1 MPEVT
6 PKLAKQHPV
15 PQHITAFEFKLVG
28 DLTLK
33 QFIYAATGL
42 AVAYAA
48 FISNLTFIL
57 KWLTILVA
65 ATLGLGSAFVPIQD
79 RTLDQWLLNFIRAVF
94 SPTQRVWKKQP
105 LPPEF
110 LREDYSQFLTSQ
122 VLSMTPPQ
130 SRAQLA
136 AYLKTKTE
144 TPLELI
150 ADEQEF
156 LEGLNFKAP
165 LPKGI
170 TVQETEKKKE
180 EYQPQKK
187 PFIKNITPGRKIRVP
202 TIEGTITFPHS
213 RPPRPK
219 VVARPK
225 KAPRPPEATL
235 LKRVIREFEPRG
247 DAGATGIRD
256 HAPEAA
262 AISAAVREVQGSK
275 ASQDHAPEAAAISAA
290 VRPNIIRGVVR
301 DSQNRFL
308 KDAVVLVKDQDGD
321 PVRAL
326 KTNALGQF
334 FSTTPIDNGDY
345 AMEIS
350 ADGRN
355 FDIIKFTAEGKV
367 LEPFEFRERYAGS

>member
-1 MPEVT
+1 
-6 PKLAKQHPV
+6 
-15 PQHITAFEFKLVG
+15 
-28 DLTLK
+28 
-33 QFIYAATGL
+33 
-42 AVAYAA
+42 
-48 FISNLTFIL
+48 
-57 KWLTILVA
+57 
-65 ATLGLGSAFVPIQD
+65 
-79 RTLDQWLLNFIRAVF
+79 
-94 SPTQRVWKKQP
+94 
-105 LPPEF
+105 
-110 LREDYSQFLTSQ
+110 
-122 VLSMTPPQ
+122 
-130 SRAQLA
+130 
-136 AYLKTKTE
+136 
-144 TPLELI
+144 
-150 ADEQEF
+150 
-156 LEGLNFKAP
+156 
-165 LPKGI
+165 
-170 TVQETEKKKE
+170 
-180 EYQPQKK
+180 
-187 PFIKNITPGRKIRVP
+187 
-202 TIEGTITFPHS
+202 
-213 RPPRPK
+213 